1 MELDMGFQIPARAH
15 GHLYPIG
22 PTKMVS
28 QSHLH
33 RFVFLP
39 RGPKFTVPTYFFTF
53 LFNPTDY
60 LHNCDYYYYYYFK
73 TCFHVPK
80 VIHMCDVEALISSLS

>member
-1 MELDMGFQIPARAH
+1 MELDMCLQITARAR
-15 GHLYPIG
+15 GHLYSIG

-39 RGPKFTVPTYFFTF
+39 HGPKFTVPTYFFF
-53 LFNPTDY
+53 YLFFNPAAY
-60 LHNCDYYYYYYFK
+60 LHNCDYYYYYFK
-73 TCFHVPK
+73 TCFQVSK